1 MKRHWNTLSAENERR
16 YGFPLYRIGVDA
28 SFSCPNR
35 DNNKEGGCIFCD
47 GTGASAV
54 YQRGADDGV
63 SPLLLESIEK
73 QIERGK
79 RFIHYRYKAE
89 HAALYLQA
97 FSNTYAPIERLK
109 VIYDRALSCGPFLQF
124 IVSTRPDCINESIAS
139 LLASYITKDRE
150 VWVELG
156 LQSSSDDTLKRIN
169 RGHNVECFNKAV
181 ALLKEKGIKVTAH
194 VMFMPCFDR
203 RDDYIKCAKIIN
215 ECSCDGVKVHNL
227 LVAKGTELEREYL
240 KDGCLT
246 LSSVRRHIEDLAIFL
261 SYLNQ
266 EIIVDRLTSDM
277 SDIRLTAPLH
287 YPDKRDIL
295 ASLDSYMEKRG
306 LYQGSNL
313 E

>member
-1 MKRHWNTLSAENERR
+1 MKRHWNTLSTENERR

-35 DNNKEGGCIFCD
+35 DRNRDGGCIFCD

-97 FSNTYAPIERLK
+97 FSNTYAPLERLK
-109 VIYDRALSCGPFLQF
+109 VIYDRALSCGTFLQF

-169 RGHNVECFNKAV
+169 RGHSVECFKTAT

-194 VMFMPCFDR
+194 VMFMPCFDK

-215 ECSCDGVKVHNL
+215 ERACDGVKVHNL

-261 SYLNQ
+261 SYLNK
-266 EIIVDRLTSDM
+266 EVIVERLTSDM

-287 YPDKRDIL
+287 FPDKRDIL
-295 ASLDSYMEKRG
+295 ASLDSYMEKRD